1 MARLMVAP
9 IRNRGDSILIVTH
22 HAGRELIG
30 FIARTTLAA
39 FFRGTPSIGD
49 CMSFVERNLDVI
61 ELTLLTHSEVDDE
74 DDSLRCVELA
84 LPELEQAIGLT
95 RP

>member
-1 MARLMVAP
+1 MARLMVVP

-22 HAGRELIG
+22 QCGRELTG
-30 FIARTTLAA
+30 FITRTTLAA
-39 FFRGTPSIGD
+39 FFRGTPSICD
-49 CMSFVERNLDVI
+49 CMSFVEQNLDVI
-61 ELTLLTHSEVDDE
+61 ELTLLTHSELDE
-74 DDSLRCVELA
+74 EYGSARCIELA